1 MIQIHY
7 LYVLLPKDGVHGNLS
22 KKIFLR
28 TFAEDDHECCH
39 HAGKPQQ
46 VLVRRESNPARAKPR
61 ITVKGEQVH
70 YVEHQQGHQHSTSKS
85 ANQFVIPQASDDDN
99 EIILEQVQDKRGN
112 VIYYGDGQASSQP
125 PINTAPDGN
134 YDGSLITTGGYRVET
149 LEEIKAKVSQ
159 EFTTQDDDE
168 YSDDDRLV
176 IDQLAEEDTPQ
187 SEATSTKYRFPSGP
201 YIETDSEATPTKPKH
216 IPVDTSDDESMP
228 DLEDAAEEMP
238 LLEPLPEL
246 DDIGALET
254 QSTIQSEIRKRKS
267 LPAGSG
273 SLSPVKRQRRGI
285 RRSQSTTEARQNPK
299 SSASNRLTS
308 LIEKTREICENPT
321 SQPSQKKRKVLTK
334 RSPKKRQRSESASSS
349 EDEAHPEV
357 FHPSSSHSRQGH
369 NPTKMHAKAKH
380 QRIRSD
386 PELPRNSTTP
396 VLRPEPCAN
405 ESRIDS
411 DRGGSSSDG
420 IPDLSQT
427 AMRKRRRI
435 LDQLKDTPEF
445 ENARLSGG
453 GRARRTAAGRPAR
466 SAARTASEKT
476 KQNLNDEKG
485 RLKPIVVEKTEKVKQ
500 EKKEVKSEFAE
511 PKPKPGP
518 TRRQRRPS
526 KKTRRKSDHYVDNH
540 GWEPVGVCENR
551 CILKPG
557 ENTYIDRVSFDTVR
571 NVNTDRVV
579 NRLDSVAIYAGED
592 EPPMYAI
599 IVDLYRETSGQI
611 MAWVYWYYKR
621 EDAEA
626 PSSTYVAGEQ
636 ELLAS
641 RHHDSISI
649 ASLLRSFHTLTYY
662 EYRRWRAQGAHE
674 GANNYSSSDE
684 NHVTVKKEED
694 IPSLN
699 GESASWERKPSDREP
714 RTNFNFIKPGDE
726 VFFVRRFYDHS
737 TRSIV
742 ITPSFLK
749 DKSESSTVTRP
760 RSRRLRRP
768 ANTEML
774 HPTS

>member
-369 NPTKMHAKAKH
+369 NP
-380 QRIRSD
+380 
-386 PELPRNSTTP
+386 
-396 VLRPEPCAN
+396 
-405 ESRIDS
+405 
-411 DRGGSSSDG
+411 
-420 IPDLSQT
+420 
-427 AMRKRRRI
+427 RRI